1 VTDAGARAFKR
12 ARIKKEQ
19 QKAIDELLTAAV
31 ASYSG
36 GRFAEAQFICNQ
48 VLTFQPQNFDALSL
62 LGISQI
68 DSGDKE
74 TAEATLKQALALEPR
89 SAEAH
94 CNYGVA
100 LFELKRFDEA
110 RAAYEKA
117 VKLKPRYATA
127 LNNLGN
133 AWKHLGNAEKA
144 LEFYGKAIE
153 IDRSYADAWA
163 NSGSA
168 HMMRSRYPDAERCL
182 SEALRLNPQSVEAL
196 CNMGRLDMLRRNYT
210 AARLHIEMALA
221 LRPDFPDGLIQR
233 GWLQL
238 SFGKYEAAYQTCE
251 AAIALAPAAPL
262 VLFAGAETARM
273 AGHSARAAEL
283 AQKILDK
290 TPQDQAALSLIGS
303 CMAAWGDA
311 YGALSKYDEAIA
323 IAPNFEAAIANKIFV
338 LDFLPDADF
347 AMHQDARRWWWD
359 HVGQYLPRCA
369 LPPVDLDPDRRIRIG
384 YVSSDFRSHSVAFSV
399 LPVLRAHDHA
409 KFAIVAYHCSL
420 ENDNVTEEVRAAVD
434 EWVDVS
440 ELSDDELAQRII
452 ADRIDILVDLA
463 GYTAGNRISVFARKP
478 APIQASAWGH
488 PTGTGIP
495 LIDYVLADPVT
506 IPEAVRPV
514 HAEKVA
520 DLPCVITVAPI
531 DYPVAP
537 PPMLTKG
544 YVTFGVFNRVE
555 KIADEAIALWGRI
568 FAALPDARLLV
579 KHSMVDDANVR
590 NSLLERLVARG
601 IAAERVIWRGRT
613 TRQEHLLALADV
625 DISLDTFPQN
635 GGVSTWESLYMG
647 VPVVTKLGKTVSG
660 RVAGSILTSIG
671 LAQFAA
677 ATEDDYV
684 DIAIR
689 WARTPDQLA
698 VLRQEMH
705 GRIADSESGDTVR
718 YTRRVEA
725 LYRRFWQD
733 YCAASLT
740 KQTGA
745 PSGAS

>member
-1 VTDAGARAFKR
+1 MTDAGARAFKR

-19 QKAIDELLTAAV
+19 KKAIDELLTAAV

-68 DSGDKE
+68 DSGDKDM
-74 TAEATLKQALALEPR
+74 AEATLRQALAIEPR

-110 RAAYEKA
+110 RLAYELA

-133 AWKHLGNAEKA
+133 AWKHLGDAEKA

-153 IDRSYADAWA
+153 VDRSCADAWA

-168 HMMRSRYPDAERCL
+168 HLLRSRYPDAERCL
-182 SEALRLNPQSVEAL
+182 AEALRLNPQSVEAL
-196 CNMGRLDMLRRNYT
+196 CNMCRLDMLRRNY
-210 AARLHIEMALA
+210 ASARLRVETALA
-221 LRPDFPDGLIQR
+221 LRPDFPDAMIQR
-233 GWLQL
+233 AWLL
-238 SFGKYEAAYQTCE
+238 LAYGKLEAAYQTCE
-251 AAIALAPAAPL
+251 AALALAPSAPL
-262 VLFAGAETARM
+262 IQFAGAETARM

-283 AQKILDK
+283 AQQILDK
-290 TPQDQAALSLIGS
+290 TPKDQAALSLIGS

-359 HVGQYLPRCA
+359 HVGQYLPRCV
-369 LPPVDLDPDRRIRIG
+369 LGPVDRDPDRRIRVG

-399 LPVLRAHDHA
+399 MPVFRAHDHA

-420 ENDNVTEEVRAAVD
+420 EHDNVTEEVRALVD
-434 EWVDVS
+434 EWVDVA
-440 ELSDDELAQRII
+440 ELSDEQLAQRVM
-452 ADRIDILVDLA
+452 ADRIDILVDLS
-463 GYTAGNRISVFARKP
+463 GYTAGNRIAVFARKP
-478 APIQASAWGH
+478 APVQVSAWGH

-495 LIDYVLADPVT
+495 LIDYLLADPVT
-506 IPEAVRPV
+506 IPEAARPV
-514 HAEKVA
+514 HAEQIA
-520 DLPCVITVAPI
+520 DLPCVITVAPV

-537 PPMLTKG
+537 LPMQSKG
-544 YVTFGVFNRVE
+544 HVTFGVFNRVE
-555 KIADEAIALWGRI
+555 KISDETIDVWGRI
-568 FAALPDARLLV
+568 FAALPDARLVV

-601 IAAERVIWRGRT
+601 IAAERVTWLGRT
-613 TRQEHLLALADV
+613 SRKEHMLALAEV
-625 DISLDTFPQN
+625 DISLDPFPQN

-660 RVAGSILTSIG
+660 RVAGAILTSIG
-671 LAQFAA
+671 LTQFVASN
-677 ATEDDYV
+677 EEDYV
-684 DIAIR
+684 TIALR
-689 WARTPDQLA
+689 WAGSPDELA
-698 VLRQEMH
+698 VLRRGMRE
-705 GRIADSESGDTVR
+705 RIATSESGDTVR
-718 YTRRVEA
+718 YCRKVEA
-725 LYRRFWQD
+725 LYRRFWQT
-733 YCAASLT
+733 YCASSPTTSTDAPTRAS
-740 KQTGA
+740 
-745 PSGAS
+745 